1 MDTERLENGQNGDI
15 TPAEDTAET
24 AVEETVSDADSAEEY
39 CAETVEETAD
49 SAEEYSAETVEENA
63 DSADIDRKD
72 VSDISRAK
80 KLQKGFAGTFLKI
93 GHSTVRVFVAVLLG
107 IIKSI
112 SFVCSEIFGLLKGLL
127 KGLVWLLKSMV
138 APFRKRMKVTAD
150 MQKKLRKAKKKGG
163 SAYAKELVNFI
174 GSYLFGE
181 DGVCYTA
188 FNYILPILSVAFLVA
203 VVRYGS
209 GLEYG
214 ICVEYNGQEIGIIS
228 AEADYDNASREVQ
241 QRISYS
247 DNDNHIDFTTEL
259 SLRIISDEDKLMS
272 SAQLANAMLSASDRD
287 LSEAYGIYIDGEFIG
302 AVKNKDPIEQVLTD
316 ILLNYHVDGIVKDV
330 SFKNKIEYTNG
341 IYLTDSIMNEAEAV
355 TLLTSKKQS
364 NATYVC
370 KSGDSPKVICQKHN
384 MDIEDFRRLNP
395 NVENTCIEGQVVT
408 VIETESYLP
417 IQYVREMETLSFLDY
432 ETIEVETSSLNVGT
446 TALLVKGEKGEKRS
460 NVEITYIDGIERSRK
475 IVSSQITKEPV
486 IEQIG
491 IGTYTAK
498 PSSPSTVLYGSG
510 QFGWPVD
517 GGYISDPFLS
527 DRNHKGLDIAAP
539 EGTDIYAAADG
550 IVISAGWNT
559 GGYGFFV
566 MLEHEGT
573 FQTVYG
579 HCSALY
585 VTKGQTVTRG
595 QLIAAVGNT
604 GNSNGNHLHF
614 EVRNLG
620 MCYDP
625 AKFINTVD
633 PYKFNENDDEEE

>member
-1 MDTERLENGQNGDI
+1 MDMERLNDEQSDNLL
-15 TPAEDTAET
+15 PEAEKA
-24 AVEETVSDADSAEEY
+24 A
-39 CAETVEETAD
+39 
-49 SAEEYSAETVEENA
+49 
-63 DSADIDRKD
+63 D
-72 VSDISRAK
+72 VSGINKAE
-80 KLQKGFAGTFLKI
+80 KLQKGFTGIFMKI
-93 GHSTVRVFVAVLLG
+93 GHSGVRVFAATVLGL
-107 IIKSI
+107 IKGVK
-112 SFVCSEIFGLLKGLL
+112 FFCSEIFSLVKLILKGF
-127 KGLVWLLKSMV
+127 VWLLKSIV
-138 APFRKRMKVTAD
+138 APFRKRMKITAD
-150 MQKKLRKAKKKGG
+150 MQKALRKAKKEGG
-163 SAYAKELVNFI
+163 SAYAKELVKFI

-188 FNYILPILSVAFLVA
+188 FNYILPIISAAFLVA

-228 AEADYDNASREVQ
+228 AESDYDNAAREVQ
-241 QRISYS
+241 QRISYTEE
-247 DNDNHIDFTTEL
+247 DEHVDFSTEL
-259 SLRIISDEDKLMS
+259 SLKIISDEDKIIS
-272 SAQLANAMLSASDRD
+272 SAQLANEMLSASDRE
-287 LSEAYGIYIDGEFIG
+287 LTEAYGIYIDGEFIG
-302 AVKNKDPIEQVLTD
+302 AVEDKEPIENVLTD
-316 ILLNYHVDGIVKDV
+316 ILLNYRVDGIVKDV

-341 IYLTDSIMNEAEAV
+341 IYLTESVMNEAEAV

-364 NATYVC
+364 NVTYVC
-370 KSGDSPKVICQKHN
+370 KSGDSPQVICQKHN
-384 MDIEDFRRLNP
+384 MDIEDFRLLNP
-395 NVENTCIEGQVVT
+395 NVEDTCVEGQIVT
-408 VIETESYLP
+408 VTETESYLP

-460 NVEITYIDGIERSRK
+460 NVEITYIDGVERSRK
-475 IVSSQITKEPV
+475 IVSSEVTKEPV

-498 PSSPSTVLYGSG
+498 PASSDTVLYGTG

-539 EGTDIYAAADG
+539 AGTDIYAASDG
-550 IVISAGWNT
+550 VVVSAGWNT

-566 MLEHEGT
+566 MIDHLNGY
-573 FQTVYG
+573 QTVYG

-585 VTKGQTVTRG
+585 AVEGQTVTRG

-604 GNSNGNHLHF
+604 GDSTGNHLHF

-620 MCYDP
+620 MCYNP

-633 PYKFNENDDEEE
+633 PYKYEEEEE